1 MSAGEAGAPQVDS
14 LDPAGREAPAAQP
27 AASVPADPPVIATAT
42 WTLEADTA
50 GERSGRRAAL
60 LQAIRVELD
69 RWAPVGHA
77 RPALEAVAETS
88 LRWIGPE
95 SHPESDH
102 AGASVLQERPE
113 AQLAVTDAAGEPR
126 LRPDGLPMTL
136 TDLVAEL
143 RQRHPNLFQSAPPE
157 PVSADYLPVAAE
169 AAREPGPIVMPQ
181 DPSEAP
187 VTEPSLPPVQAT
199 PAPLEADAPALAT
212 PVADPIPAER
222 PTADGKPPAASMPDA
237 EEAPRIR
244 YLETLPAPPPMLA
257 PGRSSPATGRRRTRT
272 GAASREEAKG
282 SNRASGRLRRA
293 LVACLLFGAGVATGL
308 VLGQFGEGGSS
319 LASRSQEP
327 RPLDSARTAPE
338 AAVGPV
344 AAAPPDRAPP
354 PPEAP
359 RSEAAAPV
367 SPTAPITP
375 PATPSAPPAPSA
387 SRPASGGAPGSAAP
401 PADPTVPAART
412 TLTGV
417 PEVMDLT
424 TLWLQG
430 TVVRLDGLEWRSGAP
445 DELRRYLAGRSVTCD
460 PVAEEDA
467 YRCQVEGRDLS
478 RVVLYNGGARAA
490 PDATPELKEAERRA
504 QEARVGVWANP

>member
-14 LDPAGREAPAAQP
+14 LDPAGREAPAAEP
-27 AASVPADPPVIATAT
+27 AASVAADPPVIGTAT
-42 WTLEADTA
+42 WTVAADA
-50 GERSGRRAAL
+50 EGERSGRRAAL
-60 LQAIRVELD
+60 LQAVRAELD

-95 SHPESDH
+95 TRPDPDH
-102 AGASVLQERPE
+102 AGGSAPRERPE

-143 RQRHPNLFQSAPPE
+143 RQRHPNLFQGSPPEPVRAEPIPAGAAAIVQPDPIEVPSDPAEKPATEPSIPPVQASPAPPE
-157 PVSADYLPVAAE
+157 PD
-169 AAREPGPIVMPQ
+169 EP
-181 DPSEAP
+181 ALA
-187 VTEPSLPPVQAT
+187 LPPVG
-199 PAPLEADAPALAT
+199 L
-212 PVADPIPAER
+212 VPAER
-222 PTADGKPPAASMPDA
+222 PTAVEDPLASSAPEA

-244 YLETLPAPPPMLA
+244 YLETLPAPPPMLE
-257 PGRSSPATGRRRTRT
+257 PGRSSPATRRRRART
-272 GAASREEAKG
+272 GAASHRGAEGTA
-282 SNRASGRLRRA
+282 RAPGRLRRA
-293 LVACLLFGAGVATGL
+293 LAACLLFGAGVATGL
-308 VLGQFGEGGSS
+308 VLGQFDGSGSS
-319 LASRSQEP
+319 LAPPPQESRP
-327 RPLDSARTAPE
+327 PDTARATPGAPAGSVATAPPNG
-338 AAVGPV
+338 ATTG
-344 AAAPPDRAPP
+344 
-354 PPEAP
+354 PEAP
-359 RSEAAAPV
+359 RAEAAPQV
-367 SPTAPITP
+367 PPTAPTLP
-375 PATPSAPPAPSA
+375 SPTPSAPPAA
-387 SRPASGGAPGSAAP
+387 SVGPPASSGAPDAAP
-401 PADPTVPAART
+401 PADRT
-412 TLTGV
+412 ILSGV

-490 PDATPELKEAERRA
+490 PDASPELKEAERRA